1 MRPLDRSRGTSCGT
15 QTRNL
20 HIALRSRLGAVT
32 AVFCDEKEERY
43 RPAIA
48 VVSVRDVWKNILAY
62 SSPSCDRDS
71 AVRAACMS
79 QKLEGAPSK
88 MRLER
93 ANPGPNVA
101 YPVDNQLN
109 ACADNNHSLSHVGSF
124 LDCLTLILVGGKV
137 NRRGRLMMWHTN
149 ANKRSVLFARNQDA
163 RR

>member
-1 MRPLDRSRGTSCGT
+1 
-15 QTRNL
+15 
-20 HIALRSRLGAVT
+20 
-32 AVFCDEKEERY
+32 
-43 RPAIA
+43 
-48 VVSVRDVWKNILAY
+48 
-62 SSPSCDRDS
+62 
-71 AVRAACMS
+71 MS

-137 NRRGRLMMWHTN
+137 NWRGRLMMWH
-149 ANKRSVLFARNQDA
+149 KRKQALGPFCSQLPESSFAQTWVRIPIALAA
-163 RR
+163 RLRLSRL